1 MSSQYPSP
9 YNWKMILLSQV
20 SMLAFSYV
28 LSLYPQ
34 YFLPIYIVYMIV
46 MFGVMS
52 YFMYRSNPMLRERV
66 SLREIA
72 NARVIYEEKKAKE
85 LMEKDTE
92 YLKYM
97 TEVSMKTMRMLLY
110 MIVYLIAIWI
120 LYYTFLLKYIGTFK
134 AGIDKFIV
142 YVVFFEALYVFN
154 VLVYSRMMKP
164 VQISVMAP
172 TGYKITEKGILGD
185 GGVFL
190 HSKYLLNAN
199 IDVNREKKYVEI
211 SSGESKLPFKIRL
224 YTDDVD
230 KLLAYIER
238 LKKLEAKRQSSN
250 SEV

>member
-1 MSSQYPSP
+1 MSAQQFSP
-9 YNWKMILLSQV
+9 YNWKMILLSQI

-34 YFLPIYIVYMIV
+34 YFLPIYIVYMIL
-46 MFGVMS
+46 MLGIMS
-52 YFMYRSNPMLRERV
+52 YFVYKSNPMLRERV
-66 SLREIA
+66 SLREITS
-72 NARVIYEEKKAKE
+72 ARILYEEKKAKE

-97 TEVSMKTMRMLLY
+97 TEVSMKTMKMLLY
-110 MIVYLIAIWI
+110 MILYFVAIWI
-120 LYYTFLLKYIGTFK
+120 LYYVFLLKEVASFK
-134 AGIDKFIV
+134 TGVDKFII
-142 YVVFFEALYVFN
+142 YVVFFETIYVFN

-211 SSGESKLPFKIRL
+211 SSRESKLPFKIRL
-224 YTDDVD
+224 YTEDVD
-230 KLLAYIER
+230 KLLAYIDR
-238 LKKLEAKRQSSN
+238 LKKLEAKRQSSS
-250 SEV
+250 SES